1 MPTDAL
7 RSSSAIV
14 NNSASMKE
22 TRIFRK
28 KAKKN
33 SRPETVRMHKRMRGK
48 TWAMFGC
55 CIAPKGR
62 YLDWIVFF
70 FFVVPYFCRQ
80 PGATVL
86 DKAFSRKKELIPQV
100 IYYVPGTTFA
110 CVDVLYDLSPF
121 CTVAFLCF

>member
-28 KAKKN
+28 KAKKI
-33 SRPETVRMHKRMRGK
+33 V
-48 TWAMFGC
+48 
-55 CIAPKGR
+55 APKPSACTNGCVGKR
-62 YLDWIVFF
+62 GPCLAVWHCTQGTVFGLDCVF

-80 PGATVL
+80 PGATVF